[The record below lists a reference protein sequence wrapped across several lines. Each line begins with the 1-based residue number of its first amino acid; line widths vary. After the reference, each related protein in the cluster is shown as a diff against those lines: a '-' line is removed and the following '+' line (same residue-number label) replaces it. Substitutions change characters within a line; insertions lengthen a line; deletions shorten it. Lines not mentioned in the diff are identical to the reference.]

1 MLEAHQSKELQPHL
15 PTQGTPLSLATFLDC
30 VDIARFF
37 RWSSKEIEDFPLM
50 GELVAALRA
59 NDHDLFK
66 RWPYGGIEDLGEPV
80 VTELLLDGLLDPFL
94 TVEEQDRLLD
104 WHLGGEPLDIRGED
118 RMKFGR
124 HHYINFDIL
133 LLCCHSVF
141 TGSILNTSQPS

>member
-1 MLEAHQSKELQPHL
+1 M
-15 PTQGTPLSLATFLDC
+15 
-30 VDIARFF
+30 
-37 RWSSKEIEDFPLM
+37 
-50 GELVAALRA
+50 
-59 NDHDLFK
+59 
-66 RWPYGGIEDLGEPV
+66 GIEDREEPV
-80 VTELLLDGLLDPFL
+80 VTELLLDGLLDSFL